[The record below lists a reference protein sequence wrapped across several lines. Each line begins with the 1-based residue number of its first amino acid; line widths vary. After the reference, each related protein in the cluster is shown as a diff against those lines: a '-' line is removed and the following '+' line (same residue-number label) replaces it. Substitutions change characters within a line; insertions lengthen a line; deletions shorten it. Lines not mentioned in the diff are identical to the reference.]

1 MNSLEKKS
9 FYSFLAL
16 YVGSSF
22 LFLMLSSFWYYT
34 AQKNALENTTYYKL
48 QHYSDTIGGLIINA
62 QMHGTVLNLPKLEEG
77 YEYFLIKSEEKRE
90 FNSGYY
96 KKDGKS
102 VLVSSSPQEHL
113 DIEYVVVKTD
123 EYHKKLETLQKSVLF
138 VASLAFF
145 IIVLIS
151 LLLSKLFMRPIHQ
164 KVVQIETFI
173 QDISHELNTPI
184 TALGMSSKR
193 AMQKGVYDEKIL
205 KNISIS
211 TKQLYAIYQSL
222 VYLSF
227 SAKLGEVQEINL
239 KEIVEEVIEFYA
251 ELCFAKNIAII
262 SNLEDLFIKLDK
274 ERAKLL
280 FSNLLSNAIKYSL
293 PNKRIT
299 LALTKDA
306 FIIQDEGVGIAKE
319 MLDKIFELYERGSH
333 VAGGFGVGL
342 SIVKQICDEAKIK
355 VEVISKPNQGT
366 SFRLSWEK
374 F

>member
-1 MNSLEKKS
+1 LNSLEKKS

-262 SNLEDLFIKLDK
+262 SNLENTFIKLDE

>member
-1 MNSLEKKS
+1 
-9 FYSFLAL
+9 
-16 YVGSSF
+16 
-22 LFLMLSSFWYYT
+22 MLSGFWYYT

-62 QMHGTVLNLPKLEEG
+62 QMHGTVLKLPKLEEG
-77 YEYFLIKSEEKRE
+77 YEYFLVKNGEKQNFKE
-90 FNSGYY
+90 GYY
-96 KKDGKS
+96 KENGKS
-102 VLVSSSPQEHL
+102 ILVSSSAQEHL
-113 DIEYVVVKTD
+113 NIEYVVVKTD
-123 EYHKKLETLQKSVLF
+123 EYHKKLKALQKSVFL
-138 VASLAFF
+138 VASLAFVV
-145 IIVLIS
+145 IVLIS
-151 LLLSKLFMRPIHQ
+151 WLLSKLFMRPIHQ

-262 SNLEDLFIKLDK
+262 SNLEDLFIRLDK